1 MSLFKAM
8 ATVGG
13 LTGLSRITG
22 FVRDILTARYLGAG
36 PVADAFFVALKLPNF
51 FRRITG
57 EGAFS
62 VAFVPVYSEALEREG
77 KNRADLFASHA
88 FTIMLL
94 GLGVFTLLALA
105 GMPWIIRAIAPGF
118 IDHPA
123 KFAMAVDL
131 TRVTFPYLL
140 LMSLSAV
147 IGGVLNARDVFAPFA
162 FAPVIFNLTLIAF
175 LLSSDL
181 LFSSGGVAMAW
192 GVAFAGVL
200 QLGWLW
206 GCARRHGLYIG
217 LVRPKVDLHIKKVFR
232 LMGPGLIGA
241 GAMQINLFADM
252 MIASLLPTGAISYL
266 YYADRLNQL
275 PLGMVGIAVG
285 TALLPMLSRAISGGR
300 GEEARHLFNRGLEV
314 CLLLALPAAAGLAAL
329 SDEIIGT
336 LFQRGKF
343 GADDTAATAA
353 VLSGYALG
361 LPGYIC
367 AKVLSTACWARQD
380 TAGPVKIAILCAL
393 NNILLSLLL
402 IFGFGL
408 GVEGIAFATGVSGW
422 VQAGLLWRL
431 LNGAPVARPDARL
444 RRNGPKIALAS
455 ALLGGF
461 LYVLSIPLQGLF
473 TGVAAVKIATLGALV
488 LIALGLYFGAMV
500 GVGVLNPAEMRA
512 FLRRRKPEPPPCE
525 TTPDPQNG

>member
-1 MSLFKAM
+1 MTLFKAM

-13 LTGLSRITG
+13 LTGLSRLTG
-22 FVRDILTARYLGAG
+22 FARDILTARYLGAG

-62 VAFVPVYSEALEREG
+62 VAFVPVYSEALERDG
-77 KNRADLFASHA
+77 RARADLFASDA
-88 FTIMLL
+88 FTIMLA

-105 GMPWIIRAIAPGF
+105 GMPWIIRLIAPGF
-118 IDHPA
+118 IDDPG
-123 KFAMAVDL
+123 KFEMAVHL
-131 TRVTFPYLL
+131 TRITFPYLL

-162 FAPVIFNLTLIAF
+162 VAPVLFNLTLIGF
-175 LLSSDL
+175 LLGSGILST
-181 LFSSGGVAMAW
+181 SGGEAMAW
-192 GVAFAGVL
+192 GVAVAGVL
-200 QLGWLW
+200 QLTWLW
-206 GCARRHGLYIG
+206 SCARRRGLHIRI
-217 LVRPKVDLHIKKVFR
+217 VRPKVDLHVRKVFR

-266 YYADRLNQL
+266 YYADRLNQM

-285 TALLPMLSRAISGGR
+285 TALLPMLSRAVAGGR
-300 GEEARHLFNRGLEV
+300 EDEARHLFNRGLEV

-336 LFQRGKF
+336 LFERGKF
-343 GADDTAATAA
+343 GPEDTAATAA

-380 TAGPVKIAILCAL
+380 TAGPVRITLLCAA
-393 NNILLSLLL
+393 NNVFLSLVL
-402 IFGFGL
+402 IYGFGF

-422 VQAGLLWRL
+422 LQVAFLWRL
-431 LNGAPVARPDARL
+431 LRGAPVARPDARL
-444 RRNGPKIALAS
+444 MRNGPRIILTAAAL
-455 ALLGGF
+455 GVF
-461 LYVLSIPLQGLF
+461 LFVLSWPLQGAFAASAGIRFAVL
-473 TGVAAVKIATLGALV
+473 GGLVAVAM
-488 LIALGLYFGAMV
+488 GLYFSAMAGL
-500 GVGVLNPAEMRA
+500 GVVDFAE
-512 FLRRRKPEPPPCE
+512 LRGFMRRKKARADENLSDLSE
-525 TTPDPQNG
+525 V